1 MSTKG
6 SEFIRVI
13 LVFLCL
19 AIAGSCKD
27 DSKPANNL
35 AGTWAIEA
43 LSTDNQALNQLLG
56 TLLPSLPLN
65 QLRLNFGEDRTLL
78 VSYPTPEGEK
88 SIKAAYAYDDTELAL
103 RFDDILPIPFNA
115 FGIAE
120 LTDTRLVLTRTVSK
134 SIAETIGKLV
144 VGQFPQYAPYITAIL
159 AQIDE
164 NGLKLELI
172 LAHTGSPL
180 R

>member
-1 MSTKG
+1 MNTKG

-27 DSKPANNL
+27 DSKPANKL
-35 AGTWAIEA
+35 AGTWTVEG
-43 LSTDNQALNQLLG
+43 LSTDNQPLNQLLG
-56 TLLPSLPLN
+56 NLLPSLPLN
-65 QLRLNFGEDRTLL
+65 QLRLNFGEDRNLL
-78 VSYPTPEGEK
+78 ITYPTPEGEK
-88 SIKAAYAYDDTELAL
+88 SIRAAYAYDDTELAL

-120 LTDTRLVLTRTVSK
+120 LTDTRLVLTRAVPK
-134 SIAETIGKLV
+134 NIAETIGKLAADRL
-144 VGQFPQYAPYITAIL
+144 PQYAPYITAVL

-172 LAHTGSPL
+172 WVRTGAPL
-180 R
+180 

>member
-27 DSKPANNL
+27 DSKPVNKL
-35 AGTWAIEA
+35 AGTWTIESI
-43 LSTDNQALNQLLG
+43 STDNQALNQLLG

-65 QLRLNFGEDRTLL
+65 QLRLNFGEDQNLL
-78 VSYPTPEGEK
+78 ISYPTPEGEK

-120 LTDTRLVLTRTVSK
+120 LTDTRLVLTRPLSR

-144 VGQFPQYAPYITAIL
+144 ADRFPPYAPYVTAIL

-164 NGLKLELI
+164 DGFNLELT
-172 LAHTGSPL
+172 LVRTGTSLP
-180 R
+180 

>member
-6 SEFIRVI
+6 SEFIRII

-19 AIAGSCKD
+19 AMAGSCKD
-27 DSKPANNL
+27 DSKPVNKL
-35 AGTWAIEA
+35 AGTWTVES

-56 TLLPSLPLN
+56 NLLPSLPLN
-65 QLRLNFGEDRTLL
+65 QLRLNFGEDQNLL
-78 VSYPTPEGEK
+78 ITYPTLEGEK

-120 LTDTRLVLTRTVSK
+120 LTGTRLVLTRPVSK
-134 SIAETIGKLV
+134 SIAQTIGKLAIDR
-144 VGQFPQYAPYITAIL
+144 FPSYAPYITAVL

-164 NGLKLELI
+164 AGLTLELI
-172 LAHTGSPL
+172 LVRAGAPL
-180 R
+180 